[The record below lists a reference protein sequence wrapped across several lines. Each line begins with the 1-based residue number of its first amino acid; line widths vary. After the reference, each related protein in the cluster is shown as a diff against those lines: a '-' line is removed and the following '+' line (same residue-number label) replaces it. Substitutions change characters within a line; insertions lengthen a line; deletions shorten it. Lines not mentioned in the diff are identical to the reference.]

1 MLGHIYF
8 DWTGARGTVSEY
20 GEKLKKACGKTGA
33 KFKGI
38 WGPHNEKWNF
48 VAMVE
53 AENHSEIWKTFTEAG
68 GMHEKMPHCVLAY
81 FTKAWE

>member
-8 DWTGARGTVSEY
+8 DWKGPRGTVGEY
-20 GEKLKKACGKTGA
+20 GEKLKKACEKTGA

-38 WGPHNEKWNF
+38 WGPHNEKWNY

-53 AENHSEIWKTFTEAG
+53 AEDQAEIWKTFTEAG
-68 GMHEKMPHCVLAY
+68 GMHENMPHCILTY
-81 FTKAWE
+81 FSKAWP